1 MADKDE
7 EESLVNEDN
16 EQVSFADKAIII
28 GLEEIIDELKEV
40 NEKLSFNNNNI
51 SLLRDELDELREEN
65 IENQNQLM
73 KNIGGVSGASNHTI
87 LAHLNGIRETLF
99 GALVVIPIIAIILL
113 VIISSV

>member
-28 GLEEIIDELKEV
+28 GLEEVIDELKKV
-40 NEKLSFNNNNI
+40 NEKLSFNNKNI
-51 SLLRDELDELREEN
+51 SHLREELDDLREEN

-87 LAHLNGIRETLF
+87 LAHLNGIKSILF
-99 GALVVIPIIAIILL
+99 NVL
-113 VIISSV
+113 VIIPIVIIIFAIMVSA